1 MHFYHLNHP
10 DVFISPK
17 WYSVALIDLICNT
30 MISVG
35 HFGGYLT
42 GKQLVLSLKLL
53 KNTTEKGQNQAN
65 PEQAL
70 FRANFSYKLPS
81 KA

>member
-1 MHFYHLNHP
+1 MAP
-10 DVFISPK
+10 
-17 WYSVALIDLICNT
+17 IDLIWKT
-30 MISVG
+30 MSLLSFWG
-35 HFGGYLT
+35 HLT

>member
-1 MHFYHLNHP
+1 MHFHHLNHP
-10 DVFISPK
+10 VGIISPK
-17 WYSVALIDLICNT
+17 WYSVAPIDLIWKT
-30 MISVG
+30 IITVLSFLG
-35 HFGGYLT
+35 HLT

>member
-1 MHFYHLNHP
+1 
-10 DVFISPK
+10 
-17 WYSVALIDLICNT
+17 
-30 MISVG
+30 MITVVIL
-35 HFGGYLT
+35 GYLK

-70 FRANFSYKLPS
+70 FRANLLYKLPS
-81 KA
+81 KAQ

>member
-1 MHFYHLNHP
+1 
-10 DVFISPK
+10 
-17 WYSVALIDLICNT
+17 
-30 MISVG
+30 
-35 HFGGYLT
+35 LT

-70 FRANFSYKLPS
+70 FRANLSYKLPS